1 MARAPSTATASPR
14 YARLSGAL
22 NLPAAKY
29 DKFSAIEWKPRR
41 WQWVDPLKDTRA
53 NVIAVANG
61 FKSRQGI
68 ISEGVLDGIA
78 ADNQL
83 AESKGVELDADQAAI
98 SLNQSADGF

>member
-1 MARAPSTATASPR
+1 MARAPSTVVASPR

-41 WQWVDPLKDTRA
+41 WQWVGPLKDTQA
-53 NVIAVANG
+53 NVIAVVNG

-68 ISEGVLDGIA
+68 ISEAGGDIEDVLD
-78 ADNQL
+78 
-83 AESKGVELDADQAAI
+83 ESKGVELDADQAAI

>member
-1 MARAPSTATASPR
+1 M
-14 YARLSGAL
+14 
-22 NLPAAKY
+22 
-29 DKFSAIEWKPRR
+29 
-41 WQWVDPLKDTRA
+41 
-53 NVIAVANG
+53 IAVVNG

-68 ISEGVLDGIA
+68 ISEAGDVIEDVLDEIG

>member
-22 NLPAAKY
+22 NLPATKY
-29 DKFSAIEWKPRR
+29 DKFSAIEWKSRR
-41 WQWVDPLKDTRA
+41 WQWVGPLKDTQA
-53 NVIAVANG
+53 NVIAV
-61 FKSRQGI
+61 
-68 ISEGVLDGIA
+68 
-78 ADNQL
+78 DNQP